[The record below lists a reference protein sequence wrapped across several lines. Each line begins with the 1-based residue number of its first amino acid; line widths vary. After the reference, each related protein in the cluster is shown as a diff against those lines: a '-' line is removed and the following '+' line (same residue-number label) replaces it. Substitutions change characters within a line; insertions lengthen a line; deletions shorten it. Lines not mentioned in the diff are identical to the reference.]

1 MPDSVGTP
9 NPPRRAR
16 TVFDMKLVIRFWR
29 QDWRQF
35 IGLVA
40 LTLFYSA
47 ISIVYPRI
55 IGYIIDAIQHGL
67 TDPAHFVISTLW
79 NLVLLLVGA
88 RVIGA
93 LSEDFRPLAYMIEGA
108 RFLWRT
114 RNLVF
119 RSVLDQGFSFSNRY
133 PSGDVQQR
141 LDQDLNDV
149 AQFSAFG
156 IFWPMTSVLTMA
168 FALVILIRM
177 NWLLTVVIL
186 VPTAA
191 SFFVYLRIGPRVDKW
206 WREWREKISE
216 TNNFLESSFSGIRLV
231 KAYTME
237 ERNAARL
244 RKILNERIRSAVRGA
259 RLRAAFNS
267 TYGTVAGLGSLAV
280 LVLGGMFV
288 IRGRLTIGEF
298 VAFNA
303 YVDMLVWPMIG
314 IADMIT
320 WIWQTGVE
328 ERRVR
333 ELAEFAPDVKI
344 NTGTQ
349 TAPDF
354 HEVRMTRV
362 GFSYAPV
369 ADEGI
374 KGSRDRGI
382 TFVPTVAKPH
392 GGEDTDPQPAAQLK
406 PCTPALQDIDIV
418 LTPGAR
424 IGIAGTVGSG
434 KSTIMRLL
442 VRAAEP
448 STGEV
453 TVDGIPQSKFEIR
466 SLRSLFG
473 YAPQE
478 AGLFSDTIRNNIILG
493 RTAPDTEERLRE
505 VVRIAQLEPELQA
518 MAKGTEELIGERGL
532 RLSGG
537 QQGRVSIAR
546 ALFDRPRILLL
557 DDVTASLDAETEQQ
571 FIRDVIGYMQGATL
585 VIVSHRLSIL
595 AACDIVYVLD
605 QGRIVESGRHSDLL
619 ARHGLYWKLYQ
630 RQLMQEAL
638 EKG

>member
-1 MPDSVGTP
+1 MPDSAATP
-9 NPPRRAR
+9 KPKPRAI
-16 TVFDMKLVIRFWR
+16 TLFDMKLVLRFWR
-29 QDWRQF
+29 QDWKQF
-35 IGLVA
+35 MGLVA

-47 ISIVYPRI
+47 ISIAYPRI

-79 NLVLLLVGA
+79 NLVLLLVAA
-88 RVIGA
+88 RVLGA
-93 LSEDFRPLAYMIEGA
+93 LSEDFRPLAYMISGA

-114 RNLVF
+114 RNMVF
-119 RSVLDQGFSFSNRY
+119 RSVLDQGFTFTNRY
-133 PSGDVQQR
+133 PSGDVQER

-186 VPTAA
+186 VPTVA
-191 SFFVYLRIGPRVDKW
+191 SFFVYLRIGPSVDKW
-206 WREWREKISE
+206 WREWREKMSE
-216 TNNFLESSFSGIRLV
+216 TNSFLESSFSGIRLV

-280 LVLGGMFV
+280 LVLGGAFV
-288 IRGRLTIGEF
+288 IRGKLTIGEF

-328 ERRVR
+328 EQRVR
-333 ELAEFAPDVKI
+333 ELAEFTPDVKI
-344 NTGTQ
+344 NTGTRP
-349 TAPDF
+349 ARDF
-354 HEVRMTRV
+354 REVRMTRV

-369 ADEGI
+369 AGPE
-374 KGSRDRGI
+374 SDRSKDAAPPPAG
-382 TFVPTVAKPH
+382 P
-392 GGEDTDPQPAAQLK
+392 PQPAAQPK
-406 PCTPALQDIDIV
+406 PCAPALQGIDIV

-448 STGEV
+448 TSGEI
-453 TVDGIPQSKFEIR
+453 TVDGIPQPEFEVG

-505 VVRIAQLEPELQA
+505 VVRIAQLEPELKA
-518 MAKGTEELIGERGL
+518 MAKGPEELIGERGL

-571 FIRDVIGYMQGATL
+571 FIHDVIGYMQGATL

-619 ARHGLYWKLYQ
+619 TRHGLYWKLYQ

>member
-1 MPDSVGTP
+1 MASHFWFWVVVKGNRTMPDKAGQK
-9 NPPRRAR
+9 PRAI
-16 TVFDMKLVIRFWR
+16 TLLDMKLVLRFWR
-29 QDWRQF
+29 QDWKQF
-35 IGLVA
+35 MGLVA
-40 LTLFYSA
+40 LTVFYCA
-47 ISIVYPRI
+47 IAIAYPRI
-55 IGYIIDAIQHGL
+55 IGYIVDAIQHGL
-67 TDPAHFVISTLW
+67 TDPAHFVLSTLR

-93 LSEDFRPLAYMIEGA
+93 LAEDFRPLAYMISGA

-119 RSVLDQGFSFSNRY
+119 RSVLDQGFSFTNRF
-133 PSGDVQQR
+133 PSGDVQER

-149 AQFSAFG
+149 AQFSAMG

-168 FALVILIRM
+168 FTLVILIRM
-177 NWLLTVVIL
+177 NWLLTVVTL
-186 VPTAA
+186 VPTVA
-191 SFFVYLRIGPRVDKW
+191 SFFVYLRIGPSVDKW
-206 WREWREKISE
+206 WKEWREKMSE
-216 TNNFLESSFSGIRLV
+216 TNSFLESSFSGIRLV

-237 ERNAARL
+237 ERNAGRL

-259 RLRAAFNS
+259 KLRAAFNS
-267 TYGTVAGLGSLAV
+267 TYGIVAGLGSLAV
-280 LVLGGMFV
+280 LVLGGAFV
-288 IRGRLTIGEF
+288 IRGKLTIGEF

-333 ELAEFAPDVKI
+333 ELYEFTPDVKVD
-344 NTGTQ
+344 TGTKP
-349 TAPDF
+349 APDF
-354 HEVRMTRV
+354 AEVRLTKV
-362 GFSYAPV
+362 GFSYASVRNQGVKDSRIQGPEAV
-369 ADEGI
+369 HSNPGI
-374 KGSRDRGI
+374 LDSSN
-382 TFVPTVAKPH
+382 
-392 GGEDTDPQPAAQLK
+392 
-406 PCTPALQDIDIV
+406 PALQDIDIV

-448 STGEV
+448 TSGAI
-453 TVDGIPQSKFEIR
+453 TVDGTPQPEFEVK

-478 AGLFSDTIRNNIILG
+478 AGLFSDTIRDNIILG

-505 VVRIAQLEPELQA
+505 VVRIAQLEPELKA
-518 MAKGTEELIGERGL
+518 MAKGPEELIGERGL

-571 FIRDVIGYMQGATL
+571 FIRDVMGYMQGATL

-605 QGRIVESGRHSDLL
+605 QGRIVESGQHTDLL
-619 ARHGLYWKLYQ
+619 ARQGLYWKLYQ
-630 RQLMQEAL
+630 RQIMQEAL

>member
-1 MPDSVGTP
+1 MPDSTATP
-9 NPPRRAR
+9 KPPRRAM

-29 QDWRQF
+29 QDWKQF

-47 ISIVYPRI
+47 ISIAYPRI
-55 IGYIIDAIQHGL
+55 IGYIIDAIQQGL
-67 TDPAHFVISTLW
+67 TDPAHFVISTLR

-93 LSEDFRPLAYMIEGA
+93 LSEDFRPLAYMLEGA

-156 IFWPMTSVLTMA
+156 IFWPMTSVLTMT
-168 FALVILIRM
+168 FALVILLRM

-186 VPTAA
+186 VPTVA

-244 RKILNERIRSAVRGA
+244 RRILNERIRSAVRGA
-259 RLRAAFNS
+259 RLRSAFNS

-280 LVLGGMFV
+280 LVLGGVFV
-288 IRGRLTIGEF
+288 IRGKLSIGEF

-333 ELAEFAPDVKI
+333 ELAEFTPDVKV
-344 NTGTQ
+344 NTGTRP
-349 TAPDF
+349 APDF
-354 HEVRMTRV
+354 REVRMTRV

-369 ADEGI
+369 VGPEPDGSKDAAPPPADP
-374 KGSRDRGI
+374 R
-382 TFVPTVAKPH
+382 
-392 GGEDTDPQPAAQLK
+392 QPAAQPK
-406 PCTPALQDIDIV
+406 PGTPALHDIDIV

-448 STGEV
+448 STGTI
-453 TVDGIPQSKFEIR
+453 TVDGIPLPEFETR

-505 VVRIAQLEPELQA
+505 VVRIAQLEPELKA

-571 FIRDVIGYMQGATL
+571 FIHDVMGYMQGATL

-619 ARHGLYWKLYQ
+619 TRHGLYWKLYQ
-630 RQLMQEAL
+630 RQIMQEAL
-638 EKG
+638 ENA

>member
-1 MPDSVGTP
+1 M
-9 NPPRRAR
+9 

-29 QDWRQF
+29 QDWKQF
-35 IGLVA
+35 TGLVA

-47 ISIVYPRI
+47 ISIAYPRI
-55 IGYIIDAIQHGL
+55 IGYIIDAIQQGL
-67 TDPAHFVISTLW
+67 TDPAHFVIGTLR
-79 NLVLLLVGA
+79 NLVWLLVGA
-88 RVIGA
+88 RVVGA

-168 FALVILIRM
+168 FALVILVRM

-186 VPTAA
+186 VPTVA
-191 SFFVYLRIGPRVDKW
+191 SFFVYVRIGPRVDKW

-244 RKILNERIRSAVRGA
+244 RRILNERIRSAVRGA

-280 LVLGGMFV
+280 LVLGGVFA
-288 IRGRLTIGEF
+288 IRGKLSIGEF

-320 WIWQTGVE
+320 WVWQTGVE

-333 ELAEFAPDVKI
+333 ELAEFTPDVKV
-344 NTGTQ
+344 NTGTRP
-349 TAPDF
+349 AADF

-369 ADEGI
+369 ADQES

-382 TFVPTVAKPH
+382 KN
-392 GGEDTDPQPAAQLK
+392 GGTDADQQPAARLC
-406 PCTPALQDIDIV
+406 PPALQDIDIV

-448 STGEV
+448 TSGEI
-453 TVDGIPQSKFEIR
+453 TVNGIPQPEFETR

-505 VVRIAQLEPELQA
+505 VVRIAQLEPELKA
-518 MAKGTEELIGERGL
+518 MAKGPEELIGERGL

-546 ALFDRPRILLL
+546 ALFDRPGILLL

-571 FIRDVIGYMQGATL
+571 FIHDVIGYMQGATL

-595 AACDIVYVLD
+595 AGCDIVYVLD

-619 ARHGLYWKLYQ
+619 TRHGLYWKLYQ

>member
-1 MPDSVGTP
+1 MPDSAATP
-9 NPPRRAR
+9 RTKPRAI
-16 TVFDMKLVIRFWR
+16 TLLDMKLVLRFWR
-29 QDWRQF
+29 QDWKRF
-35 IGLVA
+35 IGLTA
-40 LTLFYSA
+40 LTLFYAA
-47 ISIVYPRI
+47 IAIAYPRI

-67 TDPAHFVISTLW
+67 ADPAHFVISTLW
-79 NLVLLLVGA
+79 NLVLLLVMA
-88 RVIGA
+88 RVAGA
-93 LSEDFRPLAYMIEGA
+93 LAEDFRPLAYMLSGA

-119 RSVLDQGFSFSNRY
+119 RSVLDQGFTFTNRY
-133 PSGDVQQR
+133 PSGDVQER

-149 AQFSAFG
+149 AQFSAGG

-168 FALVILIRM
+168 FTLVILIRM
-177 NWLLTVVIL
+177 NWLLTLVTL
-186 VPTAA
+186 VPTVA
-191 SFFVYLRIGPRVDKW
+191 SFFVYIRIGPRVDKW
-206 WREWREKISE
+206 WREWREKMSE
-216 TNNFLESSFSGIRLV
+216 TNSFLESSFSGIRLV

-237 ERNAARL
+237 DRNAGRL
-244 RKILNERIRSAVRGA
+244 RRILNERIRSAVRGA
-259 RLRAAFNS
+259 KLRAAFNS

-280 LVLGGMFV
+280 LVLGGVFV
-288 IRGRLTIGEF
+288 IRGKLTIGEF

-328 ERRVR
+328 ERRIR
-333 ELAEFAPDVKI
+333 ELYEFAPDVRAS
-344 NTGTQ
+344 TGTRP
-349 TAPDF
+349 AAGF
-354 HEVRMTRV
+354 REVRMTGV

-369 ADEGI
+369 ADQEI

-382 TFVPTVAKPH
+382 EN
-392 GGEDTDPQPAAQLK
+392 GGRDAEPQPAAK
-406 PCTPALQDIDIV
+406 PCPPALEDINLV
-418 LTPGAR
+418 LAPGAR

-448 STGEV
+448 TCGEI
-453 TVDGIPQSKFEIR
+453 TIDGTMQPEFEVK
-466 SLRSLFG
+466 SLRALFG

-493 RTAPDTEERLRE
+493 RTAPDIEERLRE
-505 VVRIAQLEPELQA
+505 VVRIVQLAPELKA
-518 MAKGTEELIGERGL
+518 MAKGPEELIGERGL

-546 ALFDRPRILLL
+546 ALFDRPKILLL

-605 QGRIVESGRHSDLL
+605 QGRIVESGTHSDLL
-619 ARHGLYWKLYQ
+619 ARRGLYWKLYQ
-630 RQLMQEAL
+630 RQLMQEEL
-638 EKG
+638 DRG

>member
-1 MPDSVGTP
+1 VSTTP
-9 NPPRRAR
+9 NSATTSKIKPRAI
-16 TVFDMKLVIRFWR
+16 TLLDMKLVIRFWR
-29 QDWRQF
+29 QDWKRF
-35 IGLVA
+35 IGLTT
-40 LTLFYSA
+40 LTLFYCA
-47 ISIVYPRI
+47 ISIAYPRI
-55 IGYIIDAIQHGL
+55 IGYIVDAIQHGL
-67 TDPAHFVISTLW
+67 SDPAHFVISTLR
-79 NLVLLLVGA
+79 NLVLLLVA
-88 RVIGA
+88 TRVVGA
-93 LSEDFRPLAYMIEGA
+93 LSEDFRPLAYMISGA

-114 RNLVF
+114 RNQVF
-119 RSVLDQGFSFSNRY
+119 RSVLDQGFSFTNRF
-133 PSGDVQQR
+133 PSGDVQER

-149 AQFSAFG
+149 AQFTAFG
-156 IFWPMTSVLTMA
+156 IFWPLTSVLTMA
-168 FALVILIRM
+168 FAIVILVRM
-177 NWLLTVVIL
+177 NLLLTVVTL
-186 VPTAA
+186 VPTVA
-191 SFFVYLRIGPRVDKW
+191 SFFVYIRIGPRVDKW
-206 WREWREKISE
+206 WREWREKMSE
-216 TNNFLESSFSGIRLV
+216 TNSFLESSFTGIRLV

-237 ERNAARL
+237 ERNAGRL

-259 RLRAAFNS
+259 KLRAAFNA

-280 LVLGGMFV
+280 LVLGGVFV
-288 IRGRLTIGEF
+288 IRGKLTIGEF

-333 ELAEFAPDVKI
+333 ELAEFTPDVRI
-344 NTGTQ
+344 STGTKP
-349 TAPDF
+349 AADF
-354 HEVRMTRV
+354 REVRMTRV

-369 ADEGI
+369 AGPEPE
-374 KGSRDRGI
+374 GSRDAA
-382 TFVPTVAKPH
+382 PPSADP
-392 GGEDTDPQPAAQLK
+392 PQPAPQPK
-406 PCTPALQDIDIV
+406 PCLPALHDIDIV

-448 STGEV
+448 TSGEI
-453 TVDGIPQSKFEIR
+453 TVDGVAQPEFETR

-493 RTAPDTEERLRE
+493 RTATDTEERLRE
-505 VVRIAQLEPELQA
+505 VVRIAQLEPELKA
-518 MAKGTEELIGERGL
+518 MAKGPEELIGERGL

-605 QGRIVESGRHSDLL
+605 QGRIVESDRHSELL
-619 ARHGLYWKLYQ
+619 ARRGLYWKLYQ
-630 RQLMQEAL
+630 RQLMEEAL

>member
-1 MPDSVGTP
+1 MPDSAATTKP
-9 NPPRRAR
+9 KPRAM
-16 TVFDMKLVIRFWR
+16 TLLDMKLVLRFWR
-29 QDWRQF
+29 QDWKQF
-35 IGLVA
+35 IGLTVF
-40 LTLFYSA
+40 TLFYAA
-47 ISIVYPRI
+47 ISIAYPRI
-55 IGYIIDAIQHGL
+55 IGYIIDAIQQGL
-67 TDPAHFVISTLW
+67 SDPAQFIIGTLR

-93 LSEDFRPLAYMIEGA
+93 LAEDFRPLAYMLSNA

-114 RNLVF
+114 RNQVF
-119 RSVLDQGFSFSNRY
+119 RSVLDQGFTFSNRF
-133 PSGDVQQR
+133 PSGDVQER
-141 LDQDLNDV
+141 LDQDLTDV

-168 FALVILIRM
+168 FTLVVLVRM

-186 VPTAA
+186 VPTVA
-191 SFFVYLRIGPRVDKW
+191 SFFVYIRIGPRVDKW

-216 TNNFLESSFSGIRLV
+216 TNSFLESSFSGIRLV

-237 ERNAARL
+237 DRNAARL
-244 RKILNERIRSAVRGA
+244 RKILNQRIRSAVRGA
-259 RLRAAFNS
+259 KLRAAFNS

-280 LVLGGMFV
+280 LVLGGVFV
-288 IRGRLTIGEF
+288 IRGKLTIGEF

-333 ELAEFAPDVKI
+333 ELAEFTPDVNV
-344 NTGTQ
+344 NTGTRP
-349 TAPDF
+349 APDF
-354 HEVRMTRV
+354 REVRMTRV

-369 ADEGI
+369 ADREI
-374 KGSRDRGI
+374 KGSRDRVI
-382 TFVPTVAKPH
+382 KLVPAVAKPR
-392 GGEDTDPQPAAQLK
+392 GGSDADQPPAAK

-448 STGEV
+448 TSGEI
-453 TVDGIPQSKFEIR
+453 TVNGIPQPEFETR

-505 VVRIAQLEPELQA
+505 VVRIAQLEPELKA

-571 FIRDVIGYMQGATL
+571 FIRDVMGYMQGATL

-605 QGRIVESGRHSDLL
+605 QGRIVESGRHNDLL
-619 ARHGLYWKLYQ
+619 ARQGLYWKLYQ
-630 RQLMQEAL
+630 RQIMEEEL

>member
-1 MPDSVGTP
+1 
-9 NPPRRAR
+9 
-16 TVFDMKLVIRFWR
+16 MKLVLRFWR
-29 QDWRQF
+29 EDWKRF
-35 IGLVA
+35 IGLTL
-40 LTLFYSA
+40 LTLFYAAVA
-47 ISIVYPRI
+47 IAYPRI
-55 IGYIIDAIQHGL
+55 IGYTIDAIQRGL
-67 TDPAHFVISTLW
+67 ADPAHFVLSTLR
-79 NLVLLLVGA
+79 NFVLLLVMA
-88 RVIGA
+88 RIAGA
-93 LSEDFRPLAYMIEGA
+93 LAEDLRPLAYMLSGA

-119 RSVLDQGFSFSNRY
+119 RAVLNQGFTFTNRF
-133 PSGDVQQR
+133 PSGDVQER
-141 LDQDLNDV
+141 LDQDLTDV
-149 AQFSAFG
+149 SQFAAGG

-168 FALVILIRM
+168 FALVILLRM
-177 NWLLTVVIL
+177 NWLLTLATL
-186 VPTAA
+186 VPTVA
-191 SFFVYLRIGPRVDKW
+191 SFFVYIRVGPSVDKW
-206 WREWREKISE
+206 WREWREKMSE

-237 ERNAARL
+237 ERNSARL
-244 RKILNERIRSAVRGA
+244 RRILNERIRSAVRGA
-259 RLRAAFNS
+259 KLRAAFNS
-267 TYGTVAGLGSLAV
+267 TYTTVGGLGSLAV
-280 LVLGGMFV
+280 LVLGGLFV

-333 ELAEFAPDVKI
+333 ELAEFAPDVNI
-344 NTGTQ
+344 RSGSRP
-349 TAPDF
+349 APDF
-354 HEVRMTRV
+354 REVRMSHV
-362 GFSYAPV
+362 GFRYAPV
-369 ADEGI
+369 AAPEPDAVHAPAGI
-374 KGSRDRGI
+374 S
-382 TFVPTVAKPH
+382 
-392 GGEDTDPQPAAQLK
+392 QPAPAPAPGPLR
-406 PCTPALQDIDIV
+406 PALEDIDIV
-418 LTPGAR
+418 LAPGAR
-424 IGIAGTVGSG
+424 VGIAGTVGSG

-448 STGEV
+448 TSGEV
-453 TVDGIPQSKFEIR
+453 TVNGTPEPEFEVK
-466 SLRSLFG
+466 SLRALFG

-505 VVRIAQLEPELQA
+505 VVRIAQLEPELGA

-571 FIRDVIGYMQGATL
+571 FIRDVIDYMQGATL

-595 AACDIVYVLD
+595 AACDAVYVLD
-605 QGRIVESGRHSDLL
+605 QGRVVESGRHSDLL
-619 ARHGLYWKLYQ
+619 SRRGLYWKLYQ
-630 RQLMQEAL
+630 RQLMEEAL
-638 EKG
+638 EEK

>member
-1 MPDSVGTP
+1 MITLL
-9 NPPRRAR
+9 
-16 TVFDMKLVIRFWR
+16 DMKLVLRFWR
-29 QDWRQF
+29 QDWKRF
-35 IGLVA
+35 IGLTG
-40 LTLFYSA
+40 LTLFYA
-47 ISIVYPRI
+47 AVSIAYPRI

-67 TDPAHFVISTLW
+67 TDPASFVIGTLG
-79 NLVLLLVGA
+79 NLVLLLVLA
-88 RVIGA
+88 RVAGA
-93 LSEDFRPLAYMIEGA
+93 LAEDLRPLAYMLSGA

-119 RSVLDQGFSFSNRY
+119 RSVLDQGFTFTNRF
-133 PSGDVQQR
+133 PSGDVQER
-141 LDQDLNDV
+141 LDQDLTDV
-149 AQFSAFG
+149 SQFSAGG
-156 IFWPMTSVLTMA
+156 IFWPMTSVLTMT

-177 NWLLTVVIL
+177 NWLLTLVTL
-186 VPTAA
+186 VPTVA
-191 SFFVYLRIGPRVDKW
+191 SFFIYLRIGPRMDKW
-206 WREWREKISE
+206 WREWREKMSE

-231 KAYTME
+231 KAYAME
-237 ERNAARL
+237 ERNSARL
-244 RKILNERIRSAVRGA
+244 RKVLTERIRSAVRGA
-259 RLRAAFNS
+259 KLRAAFNS
-267 TYGTVAGLGSLAV
+267 TYTTVGGLGSLSV
-280 LVLGGMFV
+280 LVLGGLFV
-288 IRGRLTIGEF
+288 IRGKLTIGEF
-298 VAFNA
+298 VAFSA

-333 ELAEFAPDVKI
+333 ELAEFPPDVRS
-344 NTGTQ
+344 TSGSRPV
-349 TAPDF
+349 PDF
-354 HEVRMTRV
+354 REVRLARV

-369 ADEGI
+369 TAAGVEE
-374 KGSRDRGI
+374 SRNRG
-382 TFVPTVAKPH
+382 VQDDGKDPGQKP
-392 GGEDTDPQPAAQLK
+392 DAQPKSCPRALK
-406 PCTPALQDIDIV
+406 DIDIV

-448 STGEV
+448 TSGSI
-453 TVDGIPQSKFEIR
+453 TVDGTPLPDFEVE

-478 AGLFSDTIRNNIILG
+478 AGLFSDTIRNNIVLG

-505 VVRIAQLEPELQA
+505 VVRIAQLEPELKA

-571 FIRDVIGYMQGATL
+571 FIRDVMSYMQGATL

-605 QGRIVESGRHSDLL
+605 QGRIVESGHHTDLL
-619 ARHGLYWKLYQ
+619 ARRGLYWKLYQ
-630 RQLMQEAL
+630 RQLMEEAL
-638 EKG
+638 EEK

>member
-1 MPDSVGTP
+1 MPDSAATP
-9 NPPRRAR
+9 KPPRRAM

-29 QDWRQF
+29 QDWKQF
-35 IGLVA
+35 LGLVA

-47 ISIVYPRI
+47 ISIAYPRI
-55 IGYIIDAIQHGL
+55 IGYIIDAIQQGL
-67 TDPAHFVISTLW
+67 TDPAHFVMGTLR

-88 RVIGA
+88 RVVGA
-93 LSEDFRPLAYMIEGA
+93 LAEDFRPLAYMIEGA

-119 RSVLDQGFSFSNRY
+119 RSVLDQGFTFTNRY

-149 AQFSAFG
+149 AQFTAFG
-156 IFWPMTSVLTMA
+156 VFWPMTSILTMA

-186 VPTAA
+186 VPTVA
-191 SFFVYLRIGPRVDKW
+191 SFFVYIRIGPSVDKW

-244 RKILNERIRSAVRGA
+244 RRILNERIRSAVRGA
-259 RLRAAFNS
+259 RLRSAFNS

-280 LVLGGMFV
+280 LVLGGAFV
-288 IRGRLTIGEF
+288 IRGKLSIGEF

-333 ELAEFAPDVKI
+333 ELAEFTPDVKV
-344 NTGTQ
+344 NTGTRPA
-349 TAPDF
+349 TDF
-354 HEVRMTRV
+354 REVRMTRV

-369 ADEGI
+369 AGPEPD
-374 KGSRDRGI
+374 GSKDAA
-382 TFVPTVAKPH
+382 PPPA
-392 GGEDTDPQPAAQLK
+392 DPRQPAVQPK
-406 PCTPALQDIDIV
+406 PSTPALQDIDIV

-448 STGEV
+448 TSGGIA
-453 TVDGIPQSKFEIR
+453 VDGIPQPEFKTG

-505 VVRIAQLEPELQA
+505 VVRIAQLESELKA
-518 MAKGTEELIGERGL
+518 MAKGPEELIGERGL

-571 FIRDVIGYMQGATL
+571 FIHDVIGYMQGATL

-605 QGRIVESGRHSDLL
+605 QGRVVESGRHSDLL
-619 ARHGLYWKLYQ
+619 TRHGLYWKLYQ

>member
-1 MPDSVGTP
+1 MPGEATP
-9 NPPRRAR
+9 KPPRRAR

-29 QDWRQF
+29 QDWKQF

-47 ISIVYPRI
+47 ISIAYPRI
-55 IGYIIDAIQHGL
+55 IGYIIDAIQQGL
-67 TDPAHFVISTLW
+67 TDPAHFVISTLR

-186 VPTAA
+186 VPTVA
-191 SFFVYLRIGPRVDKW
+191 SFFVYVRIGPRVDKW

-244 RKILNERIRSAVRGA
+244 RRILNERIRSAVRGA

-280 LVLGGMFV
+280 LVLGGVFV
-288 IRGRLTIGEF
+288 IRGRLSIGEF

-328 ERRVR
+328 ERRIR
-333 ELAEFAPDVKI
+333 ELAEFAPDVRI
-344 NTGTQ
+344 NTGTR
-349 TAPDF
+349 AASDF
-354 HEVRMTRV
+354 REVRMTRV
-362 GFSYAPV
+362 GFSYTSVGNQGVKDSRIQGPEPV
-369 ADEGI
+369 HSNPGI
-374 KGSRDRGI
+374 LDSSN
-382 TFVPTVAKPH
+382 
-392 GGEDTDPQPAAQLK
+392 
-406 PCTPALQDIDIV
+406 PALQDIDIV

-448 STGEV
+448 TSGEIA
-453 TVDGIPQSKFEIR
+453 VDGIPQPEFETR

-478 AGLFSDTIRNNIILG
+478 AGLFSDTIRNNIVLG

-505 VVRIAQLEPELQA
+505 VVRIAQLEPELKA

-571 FIRDVIGYMQGATL
+571 FIHDVVGYMQGATL

-619 ARHGLYWKLYQ
+619 TRHGLYWKLYQ

-638 EKG
+638 QNG

>member
-1 MPDSVGTP
+1 MPDSAATP
-9 NPPRRAR
+9 KPRRR
-16 TVFDMKLVIRFWR
+16 MVTLFDMKLVLRFWR
-29 QDWRQF
+29 QDWKQF
-35 IGLVA
+35 LGLAA

-47 ISIVYPRI
+47 ISIAYPRI
-55 IGYIIDAIQHGL
+55 IGYIIDAVQHGL
-67 TDPAHFVISTLW
+67 ADPAHFIMSTLW

-93 LSEDFRPLAYMIEGA
+93 LSEDFRPLFYMISGA

-119 RSVLDQGFSFSNRY
+119 RSVLDQGFTFTNRY
-133 PSGDVQQR
+133 PSGDVQER

-149 AQFSAFG
+149 AQFCAFG

-186 VPTAA
+186 VPTVA
-191 SFFVYLRIGPRVDKW
+191 SFFVYLRIGPSVDKW
-206 WREWREKISE
+206 WREWREKMSE
-216 TNNFLESSFSGIRLV
+216 TNSFLESSFSGIRLV

-244 RKILNERIRSAVRGA
+244 RKVLNERIRSAVRGA
-259 RLRAAFNS
+259 SLRAAFNS

-280 LVLGGMFV
+280 LVLGGAFV
-288 IRGRLTIGEF
+288 IRGKLSIGEF

-320 WIWQTGVE
+320 WVWQTGVE

-333 ELAEFAPDVKI
+333 ELAEFTPDVKVNI
-344 NTGTQ
+344 GTRP
-349 TAPDF
+349 ASGF
-354 HEVRMTRV
+354 REVRMSRV

-382 TFVPTVAKPH
+382 TS
-392 GGEDTDPQPAAQLK
+392 GGEDADPQPAAQPK
-406 PCTPALQDIDIV
+406 PLAPALQDIDIV

-434 KSTIMRLL
+434 KSTIMRLF

-448 STGEV
+448 TSGDITI
-453 TVDGIPQSKFEIR
+453 DGVPQPEFETR

-505 VVRIAQLEPELQA
+505 VVRIAQLEPELAA

-571 FIRDVIGYMQGATL
+571 FIHDVIGYMQGATL

-619 ARHGLYWKLYQ
+619 TRQGLYWKLYQ

>member
-1 MPDSVGTP
+1 MSTP
-9 NPPRRAR
+9 NSAATPKPKPRAI
-16 TVFDMKLVIRFWR
+16 TLLDMKLVLRFWR
-29 QDWRQF
+29 QDWKQF
-35 IGLVA
+35 IGLTA

-47 ISIVYPRI
+47 ISIAYPRI
-55 IGYIIDAIQHGL
+55 IGYIVDAIQHGL

-79 NLVLLLVGA
+79 NLVLLLVAA
-88 RVIGA
+88 RVAGA
-93 LSEDFRPLAYMIEGA
+93 LAEDFRPLAYMIEGA

-114 RNLVF
+114 RNQVF
-119 RSVLDQGFSFSNRY
+119 RATLDQGFSFTNRY
-133 PSGDVQQR
+133 PSGDVQER

-186 VPTAA
+186 VPTVA
-191 SFFVYLRIGPRVDKW
+191 SFFVYIRIGPSVDKW
-206 WREWREKISE
+206 WREWREKMSE
-216 TNNFLESSFSGIRLV
+216 TNSFLESSFSGIRLV

-237 ERNAARL
+237 ERNAGRL

-259 RLRAAFNS
+259 KLRAAFNS

-280 LVLGGMFV
+280 LVLGGVFV
-288 IRGRLTIGEF
+288 IRGKLTIGEF

-333 ELAEFAPDVKI
+333 ELAEFPPDVRT

-349 TAPDF
+349 PARDF
-354 HEVRMTRV
+354 REVRLARV

-369 ADEGI
+369 AGLEPV
-374 KGSRDRGI
+374 GSKDAA
-382 TFVPTVAKPH
+382 PLA
-392 GGEDTDPQPAAQLK
+392 EPAAQPK
-406 PCTPALQDIDIV
+406 PCAPALQDIDIV
-418 LTPGAR
+418 LAPGAR

-448 STGEV
+448 TSGAI
-453 TVDGIPQSKFEIR
+453 TVDGIPQPEFEVR

-505 VVRIAQLEPELQA
+505 VVRVAQLEPELKA
-518 MAKGTEELIGERGL
+518 MAKGPEELIGERGL

-571 FIRDVIGYMQGATL
+571 FIHDVIDYMQGATL

-605 QGRIVESGRHSDLL
+605 QGRIVESGQHSDLL
-619 ARHGLYWKLYQ
+619 ARQGLYWKLYQ

>member
-1 MPDSVGTP
+1 MSAMPDSTATP
-9 NPPRRAR
+9 KPKPRAI
-16 TVFDMKLVIRFWR
+16 TLFDMKLVLRFWR
-29 QDWRQF
+29 QDWKQF
-35 IGLVA
+35 MGLVA

-47 ISIVYPRI
+47 ISIAYPRI

-79 NLVLLLVGA
+79 NLVLLLVAA
-88 RVIGA
+88 RVLGA
-93 LSEDFRPLAYMIEGA
+93 LSEDFRPLAYMISGA

-119 RSVLDQGFSFSNRY
+119 RSVLDQGFTFTNRY
-133 PSGDVQQR
+133 PSGDVQER

-149 AQFSAFG
+149 AQFSAMG

-186 VPTAA
+186 VPTVA

-206 WREWREKISE
+206 WREWREKMSE
-216 TNNFLESSFSGIRLV
+216 TNSFLESSFSGIRLV

-259 RLRAAFNS
+259 SLRAAFNS

-280 LVLGGMFV
+280 LVLGGVFV
-288 IRGRLTIGEF
+288 IRGKLTIGEF

-333 ELAEFAPDVKI
+333 ELAEFKPDVRI
-344 NTGTQ
+344 NAGTRPA
-349 TAPDF
+349 TDF
-354 HEVRMTRV
+354 HEVRMSRV

-369 ADEGI
+369 AGPESG
-374 KGSRDRGI
+374 GSKDAA
-382 TFVPTVAKPH
+382 PPPANP
-392 GGEDTDPQPAAQLK
+392 PQPAAQPK
-406 PCTPALQDIDIV
+406 PCTPALRDIDIV
-418 LTPGAR
+418 LEPGAR

-448 STGEV
+448 TSGAI
-453 TVDGIPQSKFEIR
+453 TVDGTPQPEFETK

-505 VVRIAQLEPELQA
+505 VVRIAQLEPELKA
-518 MAKGTEELIGERGL
+518 MA
-532 RLSGG
+532 
-537 QQGRVSIAR
+537 
-546 ALFDRPRILLL
+546 
-557 DDVTASLDAETEQQ
+557 
-571 FIRDVIGYMQGATL
+571 
-585 VIVSHRLSIL
+585 
-595 AACDIVYVLD
+595 
-605 QGRIVESGRHSDLL
+605 
-619 ARHGLYWKLYQ
+619 
-630 RQLMQEAL
+630 
-638 EKG
+638 

>member
-1 MPDSVGTP
+1 MPDSAATP
-9 NPPRRAR
+9 KPPRRAI
-16 TVFDMKLVIRFWR
+16 TLFDMKLVLRFWR
-29 QDWRQF
+29 QDWKQF
-35 IGLVA
+35 IGLTA

-47 ISIVYPRI
+47 IAIAYPRI
-55 IGYIIDAIQHGL
+55 IGYIIDAIQQGL

-79 NLVLLLVGA
+79 NLVLLLVAA
-88 RVIGA
+88 RVLGA
-93 LSEDFRPLAYMIEGA
+93 LSEDFRPLAYMVSSA
-108 RFLWRT
+108 RFMMRT
-114 RNLVF
+114 RNYVF
-119 RSVLDQGFSFSNRY
+119 RSVLDQGFTFTNRY
-133 PSGDVQQR
+133 PSGDVQER
-141 LDQDLNDV
+141 LDQDLTDV
-149 AQFSAFG
+149 AQFCAFG
-156 IFWPMTSVLTMA
+156 IFWPMTSVLTMS

-186 VPTAA
+186 VPTVA
-191 SFFVYLRIGPRVDKW
+191 SFFVYLRIGPSVDKW
-206 WREWREKISE
+206 WREWREKMSE
-216 TNNFLESSFSGIRLV
+216 TNSFLESSFSGIRLV

-280 LVLGGMFV
+280 LVLGGVFV
-288 IRGRLTIGEF
+288 IRGKLSIGEF

-320 WIWQTGVE
+320 WVWQTGVE

-333 ELAEFAPDVKI
+333 ELAEFTPDVKV
-344 NTGTQ
+344 NTGTRP
-349 TAPDF
+349 AADF
-354 HEVRMTRV
+354 REVRLTQV

-369 ADEGI
+369 AGPESGAGKDAAPPPA
-374 KGSRDRGI
+374 GS
-382 TFVPTVAKPH
+382 
-392 GGEDTDPQPAAQLK
+392 PQPAAQPK
-406 PCTPALQDIDIV
+406 PCPPALQDIDIV

-448 STGEV
+448 TSGEI
-453 TVDGIPQSKFEIR
+453 TVDGIPQPEFETR

-505 VVRIAQLEPELQA
+505 VVRIAQLEPELKA
-518 MAKGTEELIGERGL
+518 MPKGTEELIGERGL

-571 FIRDVIGYMQGATL
+571 FIHDVIGYMQGATL

-619 ARHGLYWKLYQ
+619 ARQGLYWKLYQ
-630 RQLMQEAL
+630 RQIMQEAL
-638 EKG
+638 EKT

>member
-1 MPDSVGTP
+1 MSTMPDSTATP
-9 NPPRRAR
+9 KPKPRAI
-16 TVFDMKLVIRFWR
+16 TLLDMKLVLRFWR
-29 QDWRQF
+29 QDWKQF
-35 IGLVA
+35 MGLVA
-40 LTLFYSA
+40 LTVFYCA
-47 ISIVYPRI
+47 IAIAYPRI
-55 IGYIIDAIQHGL
+55 IGYIVDAIQHGL
-67 TDPAHFVISTLW
+67 TDPAHFVLSTLR
-79 NLVLLLVGA
+79 NLVLLLVAA
-88 RVIGA
+88 RVLGA
-93 LSEDFRPLAYMIEGA
+93 LAEDFRPLAYMISGA

-119 RSVLDQGFSFSNRY
+119 RSVLDQGFSFTNRF
-133 PSGDVQQR
+133 PSGDVQER

-149 AQFSAFG
+149 AQFSAMG

-168 FALVILIRM
+168 FTLVILIRM
-177 NWLLTVVIL
+177 NWLLTVVTL
-186 VPTAA
+186 VPTVA
-191 SFFVYLRIGPRVDKW
+191 SFFVYLRIGPSVDKW
-206 WREWREKISE
+206 WKEWREKMSK
-216 TNNFLESSFSGIRLV
+216 TNSFLESSFSGIRLV

-237 ERNAARL
+237 ERNAGRL

-259 RLRAAFNS
+259 KLRAAFNS
-267 TYGTVAGLGSLAV
+267 TYGIVAGLGSLAV
-280 LVLGGMFV
+280 LVLGGVFV

-333 ELAEFAPDVKI
+333 ELYEFTPDVKV
-344 NTGTQ
+344 NTGIRPAT
-349 TAPDF
+349 DF
-354 HEVRMTRV
+354 SEVRMTQV

-369 ADEGI
+369 AGPEPAVS
-374 KGSRDRGI
+374 KGAAPP
-382 TFVPTVAKPH
+382 V
-392 GGEDTDPQPAAQLK
+392 EPAAQPK
-406 PCTPALQDIDIV
+406 PCAPALQDIDIV

-448 STGEV
+448 TSGAI
-453 TVDGIPQSKFEIR
+453 TVDGVLQPEFEVK

-478 AGLFSDTIRNNIILG
+478 ASLFSDTIRNNIILG

-505 VVRIAQLEPELQA
+505 VVRIAQLEPELKA
-518 MAKGTEELIGERGL
+518 MAKGPEELIGERGL

-605 QGRIVESGRHSDLL
+605 QGRIVESGRHADLL
-619 ARHGLYWKLYQ
+619 ARQGLYWKLYQ
-630 RQLMQEAL
+630 RQLMEEAL
-638 EKG
+638 KEK

>member
-1 MPDSVGTP
+1 MPDSAATP
-9 NPPRRAR
+9 KPKPRAI
-16 TVFDMKLVIRFWR
+16 TLLDMKLVLRFWR
-29 QDWRQF
+29 QDWKQF
-35 IGLVA
+35 IGLAA

-47 ISIVYPRI
+47 ISIAYPRI
-55 IGYIIDAIQHGL
+55 IGYIIDAIQQGL
-67 TDPAHFVISTLW
+67 SDPAHFVISTLW
-79 NLVLLLVGA
+79 NLVLLLVAA
-88 RVIGA
+88 RVLGA
-93 LSEDFRPLAYMIEGA
+93 LSEDFRPLAYNISGA

-119 RSVLDQGFSFSNRY
+119 RSVLDQGFTFTNRY
-133 PSGDVQQR
+133 PSGDVQER

-149 AQFSAFG
+149 AQFSAMG

-168 FALVILIRM
+168 FAIVILIRM

-186 VPTAA
+186 VPTVA
-191 SFFVYLRIGPRVDKW
+191 SFFVYIRIGPRVDKW
-206 WREWREKISE
+206 WREWREKMSE

-237 ERNAARL
+237 ERNAGRL
-244 RKILNERIRSAVRGA
+244 RKVLNERIRSAVRGA

-267 TYGTVAGLGSLAV
+267 TYSTVAGLGSLAV
-280 LVLGGMFV
+280 LALGGVFV
-288 IRGRLTIGEF
+288 IRGKLTIGEF

-320 WIWQTGVE
+320 WVWQTGVE

-333 ELAEFAPDVKI
+333 ELAEFAPDVKL
-344 NTGTQ
+344 NAGTRPA
-349 TAPDF
+349 TDF

-369 ADEGI
+369 AGPELD
-374 KGSRDRGI
+374 GSKDAAQ
-382 TFVPTVAKPH
+382 PPADP
-392 GGEDTDPQPAAQLK
+392 PQPAAQPK

-448 STGEV
+448 TSGEI
-453 TVDGIPQSKFEIR
+453 TVDGIPQPEFETR

-505 VVRIAQLEPELQA
+505 VVRIAQLEPELKA

-619 ARHGLYWKLYQ
+619 TRHGLYWKLYQ
-630 RQLMQEAL
+630 RQIKQEAL

>member
-1 MPDSVGTP
+1 MPNSAARSK
-9 NPPRRAR
+9 PRAI
-16 TVFDMKLVIRFWR
+16 TLLDMKLVLRFWR
-29 QDWRQF
+29 QDWKQF
-35 IGLVA
+35 VGLTA
-40 LTLFYSA
+40 LTLFYAAVA
-47 ISIVYPRI
+47 IAYPRI

-67 TDPAHFVISTLW
+67 TDPAHFIMSTLW
-79 NLVLLLVGA
+79 NLVLLLVAA
-88 RVIGA
+88 RVAGA
-93 LSEDFRPLAYMIEGA
+93 LAEDFRPLAYMLSGA

-119 RSVLDQGFSFSNRY
+119 RSVLDQGFTFTNRY
-133 PSGDVQQR
+133 PSGDVQER
-141 LDQDLNDV
+141 LDQDLTDV
-149 AQFSAFG
+149 AQFSAGG

-168 FALVILIRM
+168 FTLVILIRM
-177 NWLLTVVIL
+177 NWLLTLVTL
-186 VPTAA
+186 VPTVA
-191 SFFVYLRIGPRVDKW
+191 SFFVYIRIGPRVDKW
-206 WREWREKISE
+206 WREWREKMSE
-216 TNNFLESSFSGIRLV
+216 TNSFLESSFSGIRLV

-237 ERNAARL
+237 ERNAGRL

-259 RLRAAFNS
+259 KLRAAFNS

-280 LVLGGMFV
+280 LVLGGVFV
-288 IRGRLTIGEF
+288 IRGKLTIGEF

-328 ERRVR
+328 ERRIR
-333 ELAEFAPDVKI
+333 ELYEFAPDVRAG
-344 NTGTQ
+344 TGARRAT
-349 TAPDF
+349 DF
-354 HEVRMTRV
+354 NEVRMTRV

-369 ADEGI
+369 TAPEPDAVHPPAD
-374 KGSRDRGI
+374 
-382 TFVPTVAKPH
+382 TT
-392 GGEDTDPQPAAQLK
+392 QPAAEPK
-406 PCTPALQDIDIV
+406 PGPILSALQDIDIV
-418 LTPGAR
+418 LAPGAR

-448 STGEV
+448 TSGQI
-453 TVDGIPQSKFEIR
+453 TVDGIPQPEFEVR
-466 SLRSLFG
+466 LLRSLFG

-493 RTAPDTEERLRE
+493 RNAPDTEERLRE
-505 VVRIAQLEPELQA
+505 VVRIAQLEPELKA
-518 MAKGTEELIGERGL
+518 MAKGPEELIGERGL

-546 ALFDRPRILLL
+546 ALFDRPKILLL

-619 ARHGLYWKLYQ
+619 ARQGLYWKLYQ

>member
-1 MPDSVGTP
+1 MPGEATP
-9 NPPRRAR
+9 KPPRRAM

-29 QDWRQF
+29 QDWKQF

-47 ISIVYPRI
+47 ISIAYPRI
-55 IGYIIDAIQHGL
+55 IGYIIDAIQQGL
-67 TDPAHFVISTLW
+67 TDPAHFVISTLR

-88 RVIGA
+88 RVVGA

-149 AQFSAFG
+149 AQFTAFG

-168 FALVILIRM
+168 FALVILVRM

-186 VPTAA
+186 VPTVA
-191 SFFVYLRIGPRVDKW
+191 SFFVYVRIGPRVDKW

-231 KAYTME
+231 KAYAME

-259 RLRAAFNS
+259 RLRSAFNS

-280 LVLGGMFV
+280 LVLGGVFV
-288 IRGRLTIGEF
+288 IRGKLSIGEF

-328 ERRVR
+328 EKRVR
-333 ELAEFAPDVKI
+333 ELAEFTPDVRI
-344 NTGTQ
+344 NTGTRE
-349 TAPDF
+349 AVDF
-354 HEVRMTRV
+354 REVRMARV
-362 GFSYAPV
+362 GFSYASV
-369 ADEGI
+369 RNQGVKD
-374 KGSRDRGI
+374 SRIQGPES
-382 TFVPTVAKPH
+382 VH
-392 GGEDTDPQPAAQLK
+392 SN
-406 PCTPALQDIDIV
+406 PALQDIDII

-448 STGEV
+448 TGGAI
-453 TVDGIPQSKFEIR
+453 TVDGIPQPDFETR

-493 RTAPDTEERLRE
+493 RTAPDTDERLRE
-505 VVRIAQLEPELQA
+505 VVRIAQLEPELAA

-571 FIRDVIGYMQGATL
+571 FIHDVIGYMQGATL

-619 ARHGLYWKLYQ
+619 ARQGLYWKLYQ
-630 RQLMQEAL
+630 RQIMQEAL
-638 EKG
+638 EKT

>member
-1 MPDSVGTP
+1 
-9 NPPRRAR
+9 
-16 TVFDMKLVIRFWR
+16 
-29 QDWRQF
+29 
-35 IGLVA
+35 
-40 LTLFYSA
+40 
-47 ISIVYPRI
+47 
-55 IGYIIDAIQHGL
+55 
-67 TDPAHFVISTLW
+67 
-79 NLVLLLVGA
+79 
-88 RVIGA
+88 
-93 LSEDFRPLAYMIEGA
+93 
-108 RFLWRT
+108 
-114 RNLVF
+114 
-119 RSVLDQGFSFSNRY
+119 
-133 PSGDVQQR
+133 
-141 LDQDLNDV
+141 
-149 AQFSAFG
+149 
-156 IFWPMTSVLTMA
+156 
-168 FALVILIRM
+168 
-177 NWLLTVVIL
+177 
-186 VPTAA
+186 VPTVA
-191 SFFVYLRIGPRVDKW
+191 SFFVYVRIGPRVDKW

-244 RKILNERIRSAVRGA
+244 RRILNERIRSAVRGA

-280 LVLGGMFV
+280 LVLGGVFV
-288 IRGRLTIGEF
+288 IRGRLSIGEF

-328 ERRVR
+328 ERRIR
-333 ELAEFAPDVKI
+333 ELAEFAPDVRI
-344 NTGTQ
+344 NTGTR
-349 TAPDF
+349 AASDF
-354 HEVRMTRV
+354 REVRMTRV
-362 GFSYAPV
+362 GFSYTSVGNQGVKDSRIQGPEPV
-369 ADEGI
+369 HSNPGI
-374 KGSRDRGI
+374 LDSSN
-382 TFVPTVAKPH
+382 
-392 GGEDTDPQPAAQLK
+392 
-406 PCTPALQDIDIV
+406 PALQDIDIV

-448 STGEV
+448 TSGEIA
-453 TVDGIPQSKFEIR
+453 VDGIPQPEFETR

-478 AGLFSDTIRNNIILG
+478 AGLFSDTIRNNIVLG

-505 VVRIAQLEPELQA
+505 VVRIAQLEPELKA

-571 FIRDVIGYMQGATL
+571 FIHDVVGYMQGATL

-619 ARHGLYWKLYQ
+619 TRHGLYWKLYQ

-638 EKG
+638 QNG

>member
-1 MPDSVGTP
+1 MPGEATP
-9 NPPRRAR
+9 KPPRRAR

-29 QDWRQF
+29 QDWKQF

-47 ISIVYPRI
+47 ISIAYPRI
-55 IGYIIDAIQHGL
+55 IGYIIDAIQQGL
-67 TDPAHFVISTLW
+67 TDPAHFVISTLR

-186 VPTAA
+186 APTVA
-191 SFFVYLRIGPRVDKW
+191 SFFVYVRIGPRVDKW

-244 RKILNERIRSAVRGA
+244 RRILNERIRSAVRGA

-280 LVLGGMFV
+280 LVLGGVFV
-288 IRGRLTIGEF
+288 IRGRLSIGEF

-328 ERRVR
+328 ERRIR
-333 ELAEFAPDVKI
+333 ELAEFAPDVRI
-344 NTGTQ
+344 NTGTR
-349 TAPDF
+349 AASDF
-354 HEVRMTRV
+354 REVRMTRV
-362 GFSYAPV
+362 GFSYTSVGNQGVKDSRIQGPEPV
-369 ADEGI
+369 HSNPGI
-374 KGSRDRGI
+374 LDSSN
-382 TFVPTVAKPH
+382 
-392 GGEDTDPQPAAQLK
+392 
-406 PCTPALQDIDIV
+406 PALQDIDIV

-448 STGEV
+448 TSGEIA
-453 TVDGIPQSKFEIR
+453 VDGIPQPEFETR

-478 AGLFSDTIRNNIILG
+478 AGLFSDTIRNNIVLG

-505 VVRIAQLEPELQA
+505 VVRIAQLEPELKA

-571 FIRDVIGYMQGATL
+571 FIHDVVGYMQGATL

-619 ARHGLYWKLYQ
+619 TRHGLYWKLYQ

-638 EKG
+638 QNG

>member
-1 MPDSVGTP
+1 MPDSTATP
-9 NPPRRAR
+9 KPRRRAI
-16 TVFDMKLVIRFWR
+16 TLFDMKLVLRFWR
-29 QDWRQF
+29 QDWKQF
-35 IGLVA
+35 IGLAA
-40 LTLFYSA
+40 LTLFYAA
-47 ISIVYPRI
+47 ISIAYPRI
-55 IGYIIDAIQHGL
+55 IGYIIDAIQQGL
-67 TDPAHFVISTLW
+67 TDPAHFVISTLR

-88 RVIGA
+88 RIVGA
-93 LSEDFRPLAYMIEGA
+93 LAEDFRPLAYMISNA

-119 RSVLDQGFSFSNRY
+119 RSVLDQGFTFTNRY
-133 PSGDVQQR
+133 PSGDVQER

-156 IFWPMTSVLTMA
+156 IFWPMTSILTMA
-168 FALVILIRM
+168 FALVILLRM
-177 NWLLTVVIL
+177 NWLLTVVIM
-186 VPTAA
+186 VPTVA
-191 SFFVYLRIGPRVDKW
+191 SFFVYIRIGPRVDKW
-206 WREWREKISE
+206 WREWREKMSE
-216 TNNFLESSFSGIRLV
+216 TNDFLQSSFSGIRLV

-237 ERNAARL
+237 ERDGARL
-244 RKILNERIRSAVRGA
+244 RKVLSERIRSAVRGA
-259 RLRAAFNS
+259 KLRAAFHS

-280 LVLGGMFV
+280 LVLGGVFV

-333 ELAEFAPDVKI
+333 ELAEFAPDVRI
-344 NTGTQ
+344 DAGTRP
-349 TAPDF
+349 APDF
-354 HEVRMTRV
+354 REVRMTQV

-369 ADEGI
+369 AGPEPDGG
-374 KGSRDRGI
+374 KDAAPLQ
-382 TFVPTVAKPH
+382 PTAEPKPR
-392 GGEDTDPQPAAQLK
+392 
-406 PCTPALQDIDIV
+406 TPALQDIDIV

-448 STGEV
+448 ASGEI
-453 TVDGIPQSKFEIR
+453 TVDGIPQPEFETK

-478 AGLFSDTIRNNIILG
+478 AGLFSDTIRNNIVLG
-493 RTAPDTEERLRE
+493 RSAPDTEERLRE
-505 VVRIAQLEPELQA
+505 VVRIAQLEPELKA
-518 MAKGTEELIGERGL
+518 MAKGPEELIGERGL

-571 FIRDVIGYMQGATL
+571 FIRDVMGYMQGATL

-619 ARHGLYWKLYQ
+619 TRRGLYWQLYQ
-630 RQLMQEAL
+630 RQIMEEAL

>member
-1 MPDSVGTP
+1 MGDKA
-9 NPPRRAR
+9 NAKPRAI
-16 TVFDMKLVIRFWR
+16 TLFDMKLVLRFWR
-29 QDWRQF
+29 QDWKQF
-35 IGLVA
+35 IGLTL

-47 ISIVYPRI
+47 VAIAYPRI

-67 TDPAHFVISTLW
+67 ADPAHFVLSTLR
-79 NLVLLLVGA
+79 NLVLLLVLA
-88 RVIGA
+88 RVAGA
-93 LSEDFRPLAYMIEGA
+93 LAEDLRPLAYWLSAA

-119 RSVLDQGFSFSNRY
+119 RSVLDQGFTFTNRF
-133 PSGDVQQR
+133 PSGDVQER
-141 LDQDLNDV
+141 LDQDLTDV
-149 AQFSAFG
+149 AQFSAGG
-156 IFWPMTSVLTMA
+156 IFWPMTSVLTMV
-168 FALVILIRM
+168 FALIILIQM
-177 NWLLTVVIL
+177 NWLLTLVTL
-186 VPTAA
+186 VPTVA
-191 SFFVYLRIGPRVDKW
+191 SFFVYIRVGPSVDKW
-206 WREWREKISE
+206 WREWREKMSE
-216 TNNFLESSFSGIRLV
+216 TNSFLESSFSGIRLV

-244 RKILNERIRSAVRGA
+244 RKVLNERIRSAVRGA

-267 TYGTVAGLGSLAV
+267 TYTTVGGLGSLAV
-280 LVLGGMFV
+280 LVLGGLFV
-288 IRGRLTIGEF
+288 IRGKLTIGEF

-333 ELAEFAPDVKI
+333 ELTEFAPDVR
-344 NTGTQ
+344 TGAGSRST
-349 TAPDF
+349 PDF
-354 HEVRMTRV
+354 HEVRMARV
-362 GFSYAPV
+362 RFSYAPV
-369 ADEGI
+369 VEQGTRGSEVQGIEGPSARGI
-374 KGSRDRGI
+374 KVESKD
-382 TFVPTVAKPH
+382 A
-392 GGEDTDPQPAAQLK
+392 DQQPAAR
-406 PCTPALQDIDIV
+406 PCPPALEDIDIV

-448 STGEV
+448 TSGEI
-453 TVDGIPQSKFEIR
+453 TVDGTPQPEFETQ

-478 AGLFSDTIRNNIILG
+478 AGLFSDTIRNNIVLG

-505 VVRIAQLEPELQA
+505 VVRIAQLEPELKA
-518 MAKGTEELIGERGL
+518 MAKGPDELIGERGL

-571 FIRDVIGYMQGATL
+571 FIRDVMGYMQGATL

-619 ARHGLYWKLYQ
+619 ARRGLYWKLYQ
-630 RQLMQEAL
+630 RQLMEEAL
-638 EKG
+638 EEK

>member
-1 MPDSVGTP
+1 MASKA
-9 NPPRRAR
+9 NAKPRMI
-16 TVFDMKLVIRFWR
+16 TLLDMKLVLRFWR
-29 QDWRQF
+29 QDWKRF
-35 IGLVA
+35 IGLTG
-40 LTLFYSA
+40 LTLFYA
-47 ISIVYPRI
+47 AVSIAYPRI

-67 TDPAHFVISTLW
+67 TDPASFVIGTLG
-79 NLVLLLVGA
+79 NLVLLLVLA
-88 RVIGA
+88 RVAGA
-93 LSEDFRPLAYMIEGA
+93 LAEDLRPLAYMLSGA

-114 RNLVF
+114 RNLIF
-119 RSVLDQGFSFSNRY
+119 RSVLDQGFTFTNRF
-133 PSGDVQQR
+133 PSGDVQER
-141 LDQDLNDV
+141 LDQDLTDV
-149 AQFSAFG
+149 SQFSAGG
-156 IFWPMTSVLTMA
+156 IFWPMTSVLTMT

-177 NWLLTVVIL
+177 NWLLTLVTL
-186 VPTAA
+186 VPTVA
-191 SFFVYLRIGPRVDKW
+191 SFFIYLRIGPRMDKW
-206 WREWREKISE
+206 WREWREKMSE

-231 KAYTME
+231 KAYAME
-237 ERNAARL
+237 ERNSARL
-244 RKILNERIRSAVRGA
+244 RKVLTERIRSAVRGA
-259 RLRAAFNS
+259 KLRAAFNS
-267 TYGTVAGLGSLAV
+267 TYTTVGGLGSLSV
-280 LVLGGMFV
+280 LVLGGLFV
-288 IRGRLTIGEF
+288 IRGKLTIGEF
-298 VAFNA
+298 VAFSA

-333 ELAEFAPDVKI
+333 ELAEFPPDVRS
-344 NTGTQ
+344 TSGSRPV
-349 TAPDF
+349 PDF
-354 HEVRMTRV
+354 REVRLARV

-369 ADEGI
+369 TAAGVEE
-374 KGSRDRGI
+374 SRNRG
-382 TFVPTVAKPH
+382 VQDDGKDPGQKP
-392 GGEDTDPQPAAQLK
+392 DAQPKSCPRALK
-406 PCTPALQDIDIV
+406 DIDIV

-448 STGEV
+448 TSGSI
-453 TVDGIPQSKFEIR
+453 TVDGTPLPDFEVE

-478 AGLFSDTIRNNIILG
+478 AGLFSDTIRNNIVLG

-505 VVRIAQLEPELQA
+505 VVRIAQLEPELKA

-571 FIRDVIGYMQGATL
+571 FIRDVMSYMQGATL

-605 QGRIVESGRHSDLL
+605 QGRIVESGHHTDLL
-619 ARHGLYWKLYQ
+619 ARRGLYWKLYQ
-630 RQLMQEAL
+630 RQLMEEAL
-638 EKG
+638 EEK

>member
-1 MPDSVGTP
+1 MPDSAATP
-9 NPPRRAR
+9 KPKPRAI
-16 TVFDMKLVIRFWR
+16 TLLDMKLVLRFWR
-29 QDWRQF
+29 QDWKQF
-35 IGLVA
+35 IGLAA

-47 ISIVYPRI
+47 ISIAYPRI
-55 IGYIIDAIQHGL
+55 IGYIIDAIQQGL
-67 TDPAHFVISTLW
+67 SDPAHFVISTLW
-79 NLVLLLVGA
+79 NLVLLLVAA
-88 RVIGA
+88 RVLGA
-93 LSEDFRPLAYMIEGA
+93 LSEDFRPLAYNISGA

-119 RSVLDQGFSFSNRY
+119 RSVLDQGFTFTNRY
-133 PSGDVQQR
+133 PSGDVQER

-149 AQFSAFG
+149 AQFSAMG

-168 FALVILIRM
+168 FAIVILIRM

-186 VPTAA
+186 VPTVA
-191 SFFVYLRIGPRVDKW
+191 SFFVYIRIGPRVDKW
-206 WREWREKISE
+206 WREWREKMSE

-237 ERNAARL
+237 ERNAGRL
-244 RKILNERIRSAVRGA
+244 RKVLNERIRSAVRGA

-267 TYGTVAGLGSLAV
+267 TYSTVAGLGSLAV
-280 LVLGGMFV
+280 LALGGVFV
-288 IRGRLTIGEF
+288 IRGKLTIGEF

-320 WIWQTGVE
+320 WVWQTGVE

-333 ELAEFAPDVKI
+333 ELAEFAPDVKL
-344 NTGTQ
+344 NAGTRPA
-349 TAPDF
+349 TDF

-369 ADEGI
+369 AGPELD
-374 KGSRDRGI
+374 GSKDAAQ
-382 TFVPTVAKPH
+382 PPADP
-392 GGEDTDPQPAAQLK
+392 PQPAAQPK

-448 STGEV
+448 TSGEI
-453 TVDGIPQSKFEIR
+453 TVDGIPQPEFETR

-505 VVRIAQLEPELQA
+505 VVRIAQLEPELKA

-571 FIRDVIGYMQGATL
+571 FIRDVMGYMQGATL

-605 QGRIVESGRHSDLL
+605 QGRIVESGRHNDLL
-619 ARHGLYWKLYQ
+619 ARQGLYWKLYQ
-630 RQLMQEAL
+630 RQIMEEEL

>member
-1 MPDSVGTP
+1 MADKAGPK
-9 NPPRRAR
+9 PRAV
-16 TVFDMKLVIRFWR
+16 TLLDMKLVLRFWR
-29 QDWRQF
+29 QDWKQF
-35 IGLVA
+35 IGLTA

-47 ISIVYPRI
+47 VAIAYPRI
-55 IGYIIDAIQHGL
+55 IGYIVDAIQQGL
-67 TDPAHFVISTLW
+67 NDPAQFALSTLR
-79 NLVLLLVGA
+79 NLVLLLVMA
-88 RVIGA
+88 RIAGA
-93 LSEDFRPLAYMIEGA
+93 LAEDLRPFAYMVSAA

-114 RNLVF
+114 RNQVF
-119 RSVLDQGFSFSNRY
+119 RSVLDQGFTFTNRF
-133 PSGDVQQR
+133 PSGDVQER
-141 LDQDLNDV
+141 LDQDLTDV
-149 AQFSAFG
+149 AQFSAVG
-156 IFWPMTSVLTMA
+156 IFWPLTSVLTMA

-177 NWLLTVVIL
+177 NWLLTVVTL
-186 VPTAA
+186 VPTIA
-191 SFFVYLRIGPRVDKW
+191 SFFVYLRIGPSMDKW
-206 WREWREKISE
+206 WREWREKMSE

-244 RKILNERIRSAVRGA
+244 RKVLDARIRSAVRGA

-280 LVLGGMFV
+280 LVLGGLFV

-333 ELAEFAPDVKI
+333 ELAEFPSDVRV
-344 NTGTQ
+344 NAGVRP
-349 TAPDF
+349 ASGF
-354 HEVRMTRV
+354 REVRMTRV

-369 ADEGI
+369 GEQGTKESRNEGI
-374 KGSRDRGI
+374 EGPRDKG
-382 TFVPTVAKPH
+382 TK
-392 GGEDTDPQPAAQLK
+392 GGSEGAATQSK
-406 PCTPALQDIDIV
+406 PCPPALEDINLV

-442 VRAAEP
+442 VRAAQP
-448 STGEV
+448 TRGEV
-453 TVDGIPQSKFEIR
+453 TVDGTPQSEFEMR
-466 SLRSLFG
+466 SLRALFG

-478 AGLFSDTIRNNIILG
+478 AGLFSETIRNNIVLG

-505 VVRIAQLEPELQA
+505 VIRIAQLEPELAA
-518 MAKGTEELIGERGL
+518 MAKGTDELIGERGL

-571 FIRDVIGYMQGATL
+571 FIRDVMSYMQGATL

-605 QGRIVESGRHSDLL
+605 QGRIVESGAHSDLL
-619 ARHGLYWKLYQ
+619 VLRGLYWKLYQ
-630 RQLMQEAL
+630 RQLMEEAL
-638 EKG
+638 KEE

>member
-1 MPDSVGTP
+1 V
-9 NPPRRAR
+9 
-16 TVFDMKLVIRFWR
+16 
-29 QDWRQF
+29 
-35 IGLVA
+35 
-40 LTLFYSA
+40 
-47 ISIVYPRI
+47 
-55 IGYIIDAIQHGL
+55 
-67 TDPAHFVISTLW
+67 
-79 NLVLLLVGA
+79 
-88 RVIGA
+88 
-93 LSEDFRPLAYMIEGA
+93 
-108 RFLWRT
+108 
-114 RNLVF
+114 
-119 RSVLDQGFSFSNRY
+119 
-133 PSGDVQQR
+133 
-141 LDQDLNDV
+141 
-149 AQFSAFG
+149 
-156 IFWPMTSVLTMA
+156 
-168 FALVILIRM
+168 
-177 NWLLTVVIL
+177 
-186 VPTAA
+186 
-191 SFFVYLRIGPRVDKW
+191 
-206 WREWREKISE
+206 
-216 TNNFLESSFSGIRLV
+216 
-231 KAYTME
+231 
-237 ERNAARL
+237 
-244 RKILNERIRSAVRGA
+244 
-259 RLRAAFNS
+259 
-267 TYGTVAGLGSLAV
+267 
-280 LVLGGMFV
+280 FV
-288 IRGRLTIGEF
+288 IRGKLTIGEF

-328 ERRVR
+328 ERRIR
-333 ELAEFAPDVKI
+333 ELYEFTPDVRV
-344 NTGTQ
+344 NAG
-349 TAPDF
+349 ALPASDF
-354 HEVRMTRV
+354 REVRMTRV

-369 ADEGI
+369 AGAEI

-382 TFVPTVAKPH
+382 EN
-392 GGEDTDPQPAAQLK
+392 GGKDAEPQPAAK
-406 PCTPALQDIDIV
+406 PCPPALEGIDIA
-418 LTPGAR
+418 LTSGAR

-448 STGEV
+448 TSGEI
-453 TVDGIPQSKFEIR
+453 TINGTRQAEFEVK

-505 VVRIAQLEPELQA
+505 VVRIAQLEPELGA

-546 ALFDRPRILLL
+546 ALFDRPKILLL

-571 FIRDVIGYMQGATL
+571 FIRDVMGYMQGATL

-605 QGRIVESGRHSDLL
+605 QGRIVESGRHGDLL
-619 ARHGLYWKLYQ
+619 ARQGLYWKLYQ

>member
-1 MPDSVGTP
+1 MPDSAATP
-9 NPPRRAR
+9 KPRPR
-16 TVFDMKLVIRFWR
+16 TITLLDMKLVLRFWR
-29 QDWRQF
+29 QDWKQF
-35 IGLVA
+35 TGLVA
-40 LTLFYSA
+40 LTLFYA
-47 ISIVYPRI
+47 AVSIVYPRI
-55 IGYIIDAIQHGL
+55 IGYIVDAIQHGL
-67 TDPAHFVISTLW
+67 TDPAHFVASTLR
-79 NLVLLLVGA
+79 NLVLLLVAA
-88 RVIGA
+88 RVTGA
-93 LSEDFRPLAYMIEGA
+93 LSEDLRPLAYMISSA

-114 RNLVF
+114 RNQVF
-119 RSVLDQGFSFSNRY
+119 RSVLDQGFTFTNRY
-133 PSGDVQQR
+133 PSGDVQER

-149 AQFSAFG
+149 AQFASGG

-168 FALVILIRM
+168 FTLVILIRM
-177 NWLLTVVIL
+177 NWLLTVVTL
-186 VPTAA
+186 VPTVA
-191 SFFVYLRIGPRVDKW
+191 SFFVYIRIGPSVDKW
-206 WREWREKISE
+206 WREWREKMSE

-237 ERNAARL
+237 ERNATRL

-267 TYGTVAGLGSLAV
+267 TYSTVAGLGSLSV
-280 LVLGGMFV
+280 LVLGGLFV
-288 IRGRLTIGEF
+288 IRGKLTIGEF

-333 ELAEFAPDVKI
+333 ELYEFAPDVRI
-344 NTGTQ
+344 DTGTRP
-349 TAPDF
+349 ARDF
-354 HEVRMTRV
+354 REVRMTKV
-362 GFSYAPV
+362 GFSYAPA
-369 ADEGI
+369 ADEGS
-374 KGSRDRGI
+374 KGSRERGI
-382 TFVPTVAKPH
+382 TLVPAVAKPH
-392 GGEDTDPQPAAQLK
+392 GGEDADPEPAAQPKTLQ
-406 PCTPALQDIDIV
+406 PALQDIDIV

-448 STGEV
+448 TSGEV
-453 TVDGIPQSKFEIR
+453 AVDGIKQPEFEIR
-466 SLRSLFG
+466 TLRSLFG

-493 RTAPDTEERLRE
+493 RTAPDTDERLRE
-505 VVRIAQLEPELQA
+505 VVRIAQLEPELKA
-518 MAKGTEELIGERGL
+518 MAKGAEELIGERGL

-571 FIRDVIGYMQGATL
+571 FIRDVMGYMQGATL

-595 AACDIVYVLD
+595 SACDIVYVLD

-619 ARHGLYWKLYQ
+619 TRHGLYWKLYQ

-638 EKG
+638 ERG

>member
-1 MPDSVGTP
+1 MSGKASPK
-9 NPPRRAR
+9 PRAM
-16 TVFDMKLVIRFWR
+16 TLLDMKLVLRFWR
-29 QDWRQF
+29 QDWKQF
-35 IGLVA
+35 IGLTA
-40 LTLFYSA
+40 LTLFYAA
-47 ISIVYPRI
+47 IAIAYPRI
-55 IGYIIDAIQHGL
+55 IGYIIDAIQQGL
-67 TDPAHFVISTLW
+67 TDPAHFVTSTLW
-79 NLVLLLVGA
+79 NLVLLLVAA
-88 RVIGA
+88 RVAGA
-93 LSEDFRPLAYMIEGA
+93 LVEDFRPLAYMLSGA

-119 RSVLDQGFSFSNRY
+119 RSVLDQGFTFTNRY
-133 PSGDVQQR
+133 PSGDVQER

-149 AQFSAFG
+149 AQFSSGG

-168 FALVILIRM
+168 FTLVILIRM
-177 NWLLTVVIL
+177 NWLLTIVTL
-186 VPTAA
+186 VPTVA
-191 SFFVYLRIGPRVDKW
+191 SFFVYIRIGPRVDKW
-206 WREWREKISE
+206 WREWREKMSE
-216 TNNFLESSFSGIRLV
+216 TNSFLESSFSGIRLV

-237 ERNAARL
+237 ERNAGRL
-244 RKILNERIRSAVRGA
+244 RKILNERIRSAVRGVK
-259 RLRAAFNS
+259 LRAAFNS

-280 LVLGGMFV
+280 LVLGGVFV
-288 IRGRLTIGEF
+288 IRGKLTIGEF

-333 ELAEFAPDVKI
+333 ELHEFAPDVRAG
-344 NTGTQ
+344 TG
-349 TAPDF
+349 AKPAADF
-354 HEVRMTRV
+354 REVRMTRV
-362 GFSYAPV
+362 GFSYARV
-369 ADEGI
+369 AREGI
-374 KGSRDRGI
+374 EGSRDQG
-382 TFVPTVAKPH
+382 TK
-392 GGEDTDPQPAAQLK
+392 GEDTDTGTATQAK
-406 PCTPALQDIDIV
+406 PCPPALQDIDIV

-448 STGEV
+448 TSGEI
-453 TVDGIPQSKFEIR
+453 TIDGIPQREFEVR

-505 VVRIAQLEPELQA
+505 VVRIAQLEPELAA
-518 MAKGTEELIGERGL
+518 MAKGPEELIGERGL

-571 FIRDVIGYMQGATL
+571 FIRDVIVYMQGATL

-605 QGRIVESGRHSDLL
+605 QGRIVESGTHSDLL
-619 ARHGLYWKLYQ
+619 ARKGLYWKLYQ

>member
-1 MPDSVGTP
+1 MPDSAATP
-9 NPPRRAR
+9 KPPRRAI
-16 TVFDMKLVIRFWR
+16 TLFDMKLVLRFWR
-29 QDWRQF
+29 QDWKQF
-35 IGLVA
+35 IGLAA

-47 ISIVYPRI
+47 VAIAYPRI
-55 IGYIIDAIQHGL
+55 IGYIIDAIQQGL
-67 TDPAHFVISTLW
+67 SDPAHFVISTLW

-88 RVIGA
+88 RVLGA
-93 LSEDFRPLAYMIEGA
+93 LSEDFRPLAYMISGA

-119 RSVLDQGFSFSNRY
+119 RSVLDQGFTFTNRY
-133 PSGDVQQR
+133 PSGDVQER

-149 AQFSAFG
+149 AQFSAMG

-168 FALVILIRM
+168 FSIVILIRM

-186 VPTAA
+186 VPTVA
-191 SFFVYLRIGPRVDKW
+191 SFFVYIRIGPRVDKW
-206 WREWREKISE
+206 WREWREKMSE

-231 KAYTME
+231 KAYSME
-237 ERNAARL
+237 ERNGARL

-267 TYGTVAGLGSLAV
+267 TYSTVAGLGSLAV
-280 LVLGGMFV
+280 LALGGLFV
-288 IRGRLTIGEF
+288 IRGKLTIGEF

-320 WIWQTGVE
+320 WVWQTGVE

-333 ELAEFAPDVKI
+333 ELAEFPPDVGI
-344 NTGTQ
+344 NAGTRPA
-349 TAPDF
+349 TDF
-354 HEVRMTRV
+354 REVRMTRV
-362 GFSYAPV
+362 GFSYTSGRNQGVKDSRIQGPDSV
-369 ADEGI
+369 HSNPGI
-374 KGSRDRGI
+374 LDSSN
-382 TFVPTVAKPH
+382 
-392 GGEDTDPQPAAQLK
+392 
-406 PCTPALQDIDIV
+406 PALQDIDIV

-448 STGEV
+448 TGGEI
-453 TVDGIPQSKFEIR
+453 TVDGIPQPEFETK

-505 VVRIAQLEPELQA
+505 VVRIAQLEPELKA

-619 ARHGLYWKLYQ
+619 TRHGLYWKLYQ
-630 RQLMQEAL
+630 RQIMQEAL

>member
-1 MPDSVGTP
+1 MPDSAATP
-9 NPPRRAR
+9 KPPRRAR

-29 QDWRQF
+29 QDWKQF

-47 ISIVYPRI
+47 ISIAYPRI
-55 IGYIIDAIQHGL
+55 IGYIIDAIQQGL
-67 TDPAHFVISTLW
+67 TDPAHFVISTLR

-186 VPTAA
+186 APTVA
-191 SFFVYLRIGPRVDKW
+191 SFFVYVRIGPRVDKW

-244 RKILNERIRSAVRGA
+244 RRILNERIRSAVRGA

-280 LVLGGMFV
+280 LVLGGVFV
-288 IRGRLTIGEF
+288 IRGRLSIGEF

-328 ERRVR
+328 ERRIR
-333 ELAEFAPDVKI
+333 ELAEFAPDVRI
-344 NTGTQ
+344 NTGTR
-349 TAPDF
+349 AASDF
-354 HEVRMTRV
+354 REVRMTRV
-362 GFSYAPV
+362 GFSYTSVGNQGVKDSRIQGPEPV
-369 ADEGI
+369 HSNPGI
-374 KGSRDRGI
+374 LDSSN
-382 TFVPTVAKPH
+382 
-392 GGEDTDPQPAAQLK
+392 
-406 PCTPALQDIDIV
+406 PALQDIDIV

-448 STGEV
+448 TSGEIA
-453 TVDGIPQSKFEIR
+453 VDGIPQPEFETR

-478 AGLFSDTIRNNIILG
+478 AGLFSDTIRNNIVLG

-505 VVRIAQLEPELQA
+505 VVRIAQLEPELKA

-571 FIRDVIGYMQGATL
+571 FIHDVVGYMQGATL

-619 ARHGLYWKLYQ
+619 TRHGLYWKLYQ

-638 EKG
+638 QNG

>member
-1 MPDSVGTP
+1 MPDRASQK
-9 NPPRRAR
+9 PRAI
-16 TVFDMKLVIRFWR
+16 TLFDMELVLRFWR
-29 QDWRQF
+29 QDWKQF

-40 LTLFYSA
+40 LTLFYTA
-47 ISIVYPRI
+47 ISIAYPRI

-67 TDPAHFVISTLW
+67 TDPAQFVISTLW
-79 NLVLLLVGA
+79 NLVLLLVAA
-88 RVIGA
+88 RVLGA
-93 LSEDFRPLAYMIEGA
+93 LAEDFRPLAYMISGA

-114 RNLVF
+114 RNMVF
-119 RSVLDQGFSFSNRY
+119 RSVLDQGFTFTNRY
-133 PSGDVQQR
+133 PSGDVQER

-149 AQFSAFG
+149 AQFSAMG
-156 IFWPMTSVLTMA
+156 IFWPMTSVLTMT
-168 FALVILIRM
+168 FALVILLRM

-191 SFFVYLRIGPRVDKW
+191 SFFVYVRIGPRVDKW
-206 WREWREKISE
+206 WREWREKMSE
-216 TNNFLESSFSGIRLV
+216 TNSFLESSFSGIRLV

-237 ERNAARL
+237 ERNATRL

-280 LVLGGMFV
+280 LVLGGMLV
-288 IRGRLTIGEF
+288 IRGKLTIGEF

-333 ELAEFAPDVKI
+333 ELAEFPPDVKV
-344 NTGTQ
+344 NAGTRP
-349 TAPDF
+349 ASDF
-354 HEVRMTRV
+354 REVRMTRV
-362 GFSYAPV
+362 GFSYTSVRNQGVKDSRIQGLEAVHSNP
-369 ADEGI
+369 GI
-374 KGSRDRGI
+374 LDSSN
-382 TFVPTVAKPH
+382 
-392 GGEDTDPQPAAQLK
+392 
-406 PCTPALQDIDIV
+406 PALRDIDIV

-448 STGEV
+448 TSGEV
-453 TVDGIPQSKFEIR
+453 TVDGIPQPEFETR

-505 VVRIAQLEPELQA
+505 VVRIAQLEPELAA
-518 MAKGTEELIGERGL
+518 MTKGTEELIGERGL

-619 ARHGLYWKLYQ
+619 ARQGLYWKLYQ
-630 RQLMQEAL
+630 CQIMQEAL

>member
-1 MPDSVGTP
+1 MPGEATP
-9 NPPRRAR
+9 KPPRRAR

-29 QDWRQF
+29 QDWKQF

-47 ISIVYPRI
+47 ISIAYPRI
-55 IGYIIDAIQHGL
+55 IGYIIDAIQQGL
-67 TDPAHFVISTLW
+67 TDPAHFVISTLR

-186 VPTAA
+186 APTVA
-191 SFFVYLRIGPRVDKW
+191 SFFVYVRIGPRVDKW

-244 RKILNERIRSAVRGA
+244 RRILNERIRSAVRGA

-280 LVLGGMFV
+280 LVLGGVFV
-288 IRGRLTIGEF
+288 IRGRLSIGEF

-328 ERRVR
+328 ERRIR
-333 ELAEFAPDVKI
+333 ELAEFAPDVRI
-344 NTGTQ
+344 NTGTR
-349 TAPDF
+349 AASDF
-354 HEVRMTRV
+354 REVRMTRV
-362 GFSYAPV
+362 GFSYTSVGNQGVKDSRIQGPEPV
-369 ADEGI
+369 HSNPGI
-374 KGSRDRGI
+374 LDSSN
-382 TFVPTVAKPH
+382 
-392 GGEDTDPQPAAQLK
+392 
-406 PCTPALQDIDIV
+406 PALQDIDIV

-448 STGEV
+448 TSGEIA
-453 TVDGIPQSKFEIR
+453 VDGIPQPEFETR

-478 AGLFSDTIRNNIILG
+478 AGLFSDTIRNNIVLG

-505 VVRIAQLEPELQA
+505 VVRIAQLEPELKA

-571 FIRDVIGYMQGATL
+571 FIHDVVGYMQGATL

-619 ARHGLYWKLYQ
+619 ARQGLYWKLYQ
-630 RQLMQEAL
+630 RQLMQEAM
-638 EKG
+638 EKT

>member
-1 MPDSVGTP
+1 MASKA
-9 NPPRRAR
+9 NAKPRMI
-16 TVFDMKLVIRFWR
+16 TLLDMKLVLRFWR
-29 QDWRQF
+29 QDWKRF
-35 IGLVA
+35 IGLTG
-40 LTLFYSA
+40 LTLFYA
-47 ISIVYPRI
+47 AVSIAYPRI

-67 TDPAHFVISTLW
+67 TDPASFVIGTLG
-79 NLVLLLVGA
+79 NLVLLLVLA
-88 RVIGA
+88 RVAGA
-93 LSEDFRPLAYMIEGA
+93 LAEDLRPLAYMLSGA

-119 RSVLDQGFSFSNRY
+119 RSVLDQGFTFTNRF
-133 PSGDVQQR
+133 PSGDVQER
-141 LDQDLNDV
+141 LDQDLTDV
-149 AQFSAFG
+149 SQFSAGG
-156 IFWPMTSVLTMA
+156 IFWPMTSVLTMT

-177 NWLLTVVIL
+177 NWLLTLVTL
-186 VPTAA
+186 VPTVA
-191 SFFVYLRIGPRVDKW
+191 SFFIYLRIGPRMDKW
-206 WREWREKISE
+206 WREWREKMSE

-231 KAYTME
+231 KAYAME
-237 ERNAARL
+237 ERNSARL
-244 RKILNERIRSAVRGA
+244 RKVLTERIRSAVRGA
-259 RLRAAFNS
+259 KLRAAFNS
-267 TYGTVAGLGSLAV
+267 TYTTVGGLGSLSV
-280 LVLGGMFV
+280 LVLGGLFV
-288 IRGRLTIGEF
+288 IRGKLTIGEF
-298 VAFNA
+298 VAFSA

-333 ELAEFAPDVKI
+333 ELAEFPPDVRS
-344 NTGTQ
+344 TSGSRPV
-349 TAPDF
+349 PDF
-354 HEVRMTRV
+354 REVRLARV

-369 ADEGI
+369 TAAGVEE
-374 KGSRDRGI
+374 SRNRG
-382 TFVPTVAKPH
+382 VQDDGKDPGQKP
-392 GGEDTDPQPAAQLK
+392 DAQPKSCPRALK
-406 PCTPALQDIDIV
+406 DIDIV

-448 STGEV
+448 TSGSI
-453 TVDGIPQSKFEIR
+453 TVDGTPLPDFEVE

-478 AGLFSDTIRNNIILG
+478 AGLFSDTIRNNIVLG

-505 VVRIAQLEPELQA
+505 VVRIAQLEPELKA

-571 FIRDVIGYMQGATL
+571 FIRDVMSYMQGATL

-605 QGRIVESGRHSDLL
+605 QGRIVESGHHTDLL
-619 ARHGLYWKLYQ
+619 ARRGLYWKLYQ
-630 RQLMQEAL
+630 RQLMEEAL
-638 EKG
+638 EEK

>member
-1 MPDSVGTP
+1 
-9 NPPRRAR
+9 
-16 TVFDMKLVIRFWR
+16 
-29 QDWRQF
+29 
-35 IGLVA
+35 
-40 LTLFYSA
+40 
-47 ISIVYPRI
+47 
-55 IGYIIDAIQHGL
+55 
-67 TDPAHFVISTLW
+67 
-79 NLVLLLVGA
+79 
-88 RVIGA
+88 
-93 LSEDFRPLAYMIEGA
+93 
-108 RFLWRT
+108 
-114 RNLVF
+114 
-119 RSVLDQGFSFSNRY
+119 
-133 PSGDVQQR
+133 
-141 LDQDLNDV
+141 
-149 AQFSAFG
+149 
-156 IFWPMTSVLTMA
+156 
-168 FALVILIRM
+168 
-177 NWLLTVVIL
+177 VVTL
-186 VPTAA
+186 VPTVA
-191 SFFVYLRIGPRVDKW
+191 SFFVYIRIGPRVDKW
-206 WREWREKISE
+206 WREWREKMSE
-216 TNNFLESSFSGIRLV
+216 TNSFLESSFSGIRLV

-237 ERNAARL
+237 ERNAGRL

-259 RLRAAFNS
+259 KLRAAFNS

-280 LVLGGMFV
+280 LVLGGVFV
-288 IRGRLTIGEF
+288 IRGKLSIGEF

-333 ELAEFAPDVKI
+333 ELAEFTPDVKVS
-344 NTGTQ
+344 TGTRP
-349 TAPDF
+349 APDF
-354 HEVRMTRV
+354 SEVRMKRV

-369 ADEGI
+369 ADQEI

-382 TFVPTVAKPH
+382 ES
-392 GGEDTDPQPAAQLK
+392 GGKDADPQPAAK
-406 PCTPALQDIDIV
+406 PCQPALQDIDIV

-448 STGEV
+448 TSGGI
-453 TVDGIPQSKFEIR
+453 TVDGIPQPEFETR

-505 VVRIAQLEPELQA
+505 VVRIAQLEPELKA
-518 MAKGTEELIGERGL
+518 MAKGPEELIGERGL

-571 FIRDVIGYMQGATL
+571 FIRDVMGYMQGATL

-619 ARHGLYWKLYQ
+619 TRQGLYWKLYQ

>member
-1 MPDSVGTP
+1 MPDSAATP
-9 NPPRRAR
+9 KPKPRAI
-16 TVFDMKLVIRFWR
+16 TLLDMKLVLRFWR
-29 QDWRQF
+29 QDWKQF
-35 IGLVA
+35 TGLVA
-40 LTLFYSA
+40 LTVFYCA
-47 ISIVYPRI
+47 IAIAYPRI
-55 IGYIIDAIQHGL
+55 IGYIVDAIQHGL
-67 TDPAHFVISTLW
+67 TDPAHFVISTLR
-79 NLVLLLVGA
+79 NLVLLLVAA
-88 RVIGA
+88 RIVGA
-93 LSEDFRPLAYMIEGA
+93 LSEDFRPLAYMISGA

-119 RSVLDQGFSFSNRY
+119 RSVLDQGFSFTNRF
-133 PSGDVQQR
+133 PSGDVQER

-168 FALVILIRM
+168 FTLVILIRM
-177 NWLLTVVIL
+177 NWLLTVVTL
-186 VPTAA
+186 VPTVA
-191 SFFVYLRIGPRVDKW
+191 SFFVYIRIGPSVDKW
-206 WREWREKISE
+206 WREWREKMSE
-216 TNNFLESSFSGIRLV
+216 TNSFLESSFSGIRLV

-237 ERNAARL
+237 ERNAGRL

-259 RLRAAFNS
+259 KLRAAFNS

-280 LVLGGMFV
+280 LVLGGVFV
-288 IRGRLTIGEF
+288 IRGKLTIGEF

-333 ELAEFAPDVKI
+333 ELAEFTPDVRV
-344 NTGTQ
+344 NTGTKP
-349 TAPDF
+349 AADF
-354 HEVRMTRV
+354 REVRMKQV

-369 ADEGI
+369 VGPEPQAG
-374 KGSRDRGI
+374 RDAG
-382 TFVPTVAKPH
+382 PPPA
-392 GGEDTDPQPAAQLK
+392 EPQPAAQPK
-406 PCTPALQDIDIV
+406 PCAPALQDIAIV

-448 STGEV
+448 TSGAITL
-453 TVDGIPQSKFEIR
+453 DGIPQPEFETR

-505 VVRIAQLEPELQA
+505 VVRIAQLEPELKA
-518 MAKGTEELIGERGL
+518 MAKGPEELIGERGL

-619 ARHGLYWKLYQ
+619 ARQGLYWKLYQ